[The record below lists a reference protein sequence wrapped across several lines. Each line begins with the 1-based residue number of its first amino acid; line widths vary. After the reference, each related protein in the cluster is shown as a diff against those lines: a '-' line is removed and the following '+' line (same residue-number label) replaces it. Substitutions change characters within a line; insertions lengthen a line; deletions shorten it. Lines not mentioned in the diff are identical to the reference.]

1 MSYGHGISVTPIQM
15 IMAANA
21 VVNGGYLLEPQINVK
36 NVEKDSDNKIKIK
49 ENEAIVKNQIIS
61 KETSDKM
68 RVLMEHGVTDGIVN
82 KVYSNNVRGGS
93 YKKGFCSKNTKNY
106 GGF

>member
-1 MSYGHGISVTPIQM
+1 MVLIVYPLMMAVTLK
-15 IMAANA
+15 
-21 VVNGGYLLEPQINVK
+21 VNPFKVLM
-36 NVEKDSDNKIKIK
+36 KIK

-82 KVYSNNVRGGS
+82 KVPNNRGLLS
-93 YKKGFCSKNTKNY
+93 LCSATRSHHDAPAFRWR
-106 GGF
+106 GWHRC